1 MRFAKIVFTVAGIWG
16 FVVLTPLY
24 FSYDAVGALYP
35 PSITHPD
42 FFYGFVGVALVWKVV
57 FLMIGRD
64 PERLHAMMIPAILEK
79 FVYVSTLAVL
89 YLQGRLASS
98 QFAVAVPDLTIG
110 VLFVV
115 ASVKVAE
122 ARRPAVARAGV
133 VPAA

>member
-24 FSYDAVGALYP
+24 FSYDAIGTLYP

-42 FFYGFVGVALVWKVV
+42 FFYGFVGVALVWQVA
-57 FLMIGRD
+57 FLTIGRD

-89 YLQGRLASS
+89 YLQKRLALS
-98 QFAVAVPDLTIG
+98 QFSVAVPDLTIG
-110 VLFVV
+110 ILFVV
-115 ASVKVAE
+115 AFVKVAV

-133 VPAA
+133 VP